1 MVIRLPCG
9 NADATHG
16 SSVDRGDQW
25 LSFKP
30 LVASIGQQL
39 ATYGGGSGHTIAE
52 TAMVVVDVERTRTHN
67 AQRTLDRSGLS
78 LENCLRD
85 NFIYQFLHWWGVNYL
100 LYIRRSRGR
109 LCLTWVENLS
119 AESFL
124 RKQILLT

>member
-30 LVASIGQQL
+30 LVASIGLQL

-52 TAMVVVDVERTRTHN
+52 TAMLLLMLNERERTTHN
-67 AQRTLDRSGLS
+67 GLS
-78 LENCLRD
+78 IDRVSL
-85 NFIYQFLHWWGVNYL
+85 
-100 LYIRRSRGR
+100 
-109 LCLTWVENLS
+109 
-119 AESFL
+119 
-124 RKQILLT
+124 